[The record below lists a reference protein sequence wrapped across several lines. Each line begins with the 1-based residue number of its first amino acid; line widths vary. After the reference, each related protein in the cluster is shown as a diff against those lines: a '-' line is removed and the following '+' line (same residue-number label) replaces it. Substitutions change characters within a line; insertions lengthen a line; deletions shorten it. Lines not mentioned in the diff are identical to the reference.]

1 MFSLNRTAAKAS
13 VLISRIKNW
22 YETLR
27 SKTILPPQNSRILEK
42 KGCEKSPVRQ
52 ICDKQIR

>member
-13 VLISRIKNW
+13 VLVSRIKNW

-52 ICDKQIR
+52 ICDK